1 MSHTEPSSRPA
12 VSVAA
17 DAADAAGGPL
27 AGIRIVDFGWVYAAP
42 IATRTLADMGAE
54 TIKIEFKGHL
64 DELRTSPSNTSGDIE
79 RDPVFHDINRNKQS
93 VAIDFSDPR
102 GAEII
107 KRLVAVSDVVVENYS
122 PGVLDRKGLGYDV
135 LRAIR
140 PDLVMISMSAAGQWG
155 PLHRIR
161 TYGPSISALSGLD
174 SMVGYP
180 GERVL
185 GSQGFYPDMV
195 GAIHGVIAILAALWH
210 RQNTARGQF
219 IDLSQWEATVGMIG
233 EAIVDYTFNGTIRG
247 TQGNRNG
254 GASPHGNYPCAG
266 EDSWVA
272 IAVTDEREWAA
283 FADAIGNPPWTREP
297 WAADRCRRVAHAE
310 EVDAGVTAWTQ
321 ERTADDAAQLLQAA
335 GVAAAPSLHVGER
348 YFHEHFA
355 AREFH
360 VDLDHPVTGV
370 DIVSGI
376 PWRLSSTPGRLRTP
390 APLYGQQTDH
400 VLRDV
405 LGCDDEEIAELVAAG
420 VVEIPSAA
428 P

>member
-1 MSHTEPSSRPA
+1 MSP
-12 VSVAA
+12 V
-17 DAADAAGGPL
+17 DAATNTHAGPDATASGPL
-27 AGIRIVDFGWVYAAP
+27 SGIRIVDFGWVYAAP

-64 DELRTSPSNTSGDIE
+64 DELRTSPSNRSGDIE

-93 VAIDFSDPR
+93 LAVDFSDPR
-102 GAEII
+102 GVELI

-122 PGVLDRKGLGYDV
+122 PGVLARKGLGYDK
-135 LRAIR
+135 LKAIR
-140 PDLVMISMSAAGQWG
+140 SELVMISMSAAGQSG
-155 PLHRIR
+155 PLHEIR

-210 RQNTARGQF
+210 REQTGRGQY

-233 EAIVDYTFNGTIRG
+233 EAILDFTFNGVVRG
-247 TQGNRNG
+247 PQGNHNA
-254 GASPHGNYPCAG
+254 GASPHGNYPCSE

-272 IAVTDEREWAA
+272 IAVREEPEWEA
-283 FADAIGNPPWTREP
+283 FKAAIGQPGWVTEPWVADRSERVCHAERVDAEVSNWTRE
-297 WAADRCRRVAHAE
+297 RTAE
-310 EVDAGVTAWTQ
+310 EAARRLQ
-321 ERTADDAAQLLQAA
+321 EA

-360 VDLDHPVTGV
+360 VDLEHPVTGV

-376 PWRLSSTPGRLRTP
+376 PWRLSDTPGTLRSP
-390 APLYGQQTDH
+390 APLYGQQTEQ
-400 VLRDV
+400 VLRDL
-405 LGCDDEEIAELVAAG
+405 LGCGETEIAELAEAG
-420 VVEIPSAA
+420 VVEVR
-428 P
+428 